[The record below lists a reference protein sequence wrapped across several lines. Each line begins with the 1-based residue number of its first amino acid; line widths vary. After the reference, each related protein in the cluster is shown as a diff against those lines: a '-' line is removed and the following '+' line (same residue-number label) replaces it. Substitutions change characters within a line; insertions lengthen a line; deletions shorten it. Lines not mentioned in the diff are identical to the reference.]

1 MDDPLNAHS
10 HCVCIYTYML
20 SNYARIYISQVQ
32 SSFDP
37 TVQLTPPPIDT
48 PTITFTSSPGNL
60 SGNAVFV
67 PDSSYQL
74 TDTVENDVYTFTVTV
89 TNVAGSSSEVS
100 AVVEGK
106 ISFFC
111 SVITYVSTLF

>member
-1 MDDPLNAHS
+1 MCLS
-10 HCVCIYTYML
+10 YTIKLYVL
-20 SNYARIYISQVQ
+20 IQ
-32 SSFDP
+32 SSSDP
-37 TVQLTPPPIDT
+37 ANQLIPPPIGT

-89 TNVAGSSSEVS
+89 TNAAGPSSEIS
-100 AVVEGK
+100 AEIEGK
-106 ISFFC
+106 IVLMRIMFC
-111 SVITYVSTLF
+111 HLHCTLSYS

>member
-1 MDDPLNAHS
+1 MHI
-10 HCVCIYTYML
+10 HIVCIYIRTCML

-32 SSFDP
+32 SSNNP
-37 TVQLTPPPIDT
+37 TVQLTPPPIGT

-111 SVITYVSTLF
+111 FVITYVSTLF